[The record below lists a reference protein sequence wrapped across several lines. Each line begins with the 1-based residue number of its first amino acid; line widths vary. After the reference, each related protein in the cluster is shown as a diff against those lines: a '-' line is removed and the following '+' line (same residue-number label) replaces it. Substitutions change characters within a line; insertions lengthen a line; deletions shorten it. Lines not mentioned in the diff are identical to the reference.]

1 MSVSTINFAPAGTW
15 ALDPTHSSV
24 GFQVPYLAGTFKG
37 QFHDVEGRLT
47 VGSDGARLTGT
58 ARVASV
64 DVQDENLNA
73 HLQSPDFF
81 DAERHP
87 ELRFAA
93 EEIELDGEAVAVRGE
108 ITIKGVTKPVE
119 VTGTAVAPLTDGH
132 GNERI
137 GIALTTTV
145 DRHDFG
151 VSWNMDLPAGGKSL
165 GDDVQILAELY
176 FVRVGGQD
184 A

>member
-1 MSVSTINFAPAGTW
+1 MSASTLTFAPAGTW

-37 QFHDVEGRLT
+37 QLHDVEGQLAVT
-47 VGSDGARLTGT
+47 DAGATLTGA

-64 DVQDENLNA
+64 DVKDENLNA

-87 ELRFAA
+87 ELHFAA
-93 EEIELDGEAVAVRGE
+93 TDIDLDGDEVRVRGE
-108 ITIKGVTKPVE
+108 IEIKGVRKPVE
-119 VTGTAVAPLTDGH
+119 VTGTAVAPLTDGF

-137 GIALTTTV
+137 GLALATTV
-145 DRHDFG
+145 DRNDFG

-165 GDDVQILAELY
+165 GDEVKILAELY
-176 FVRVGGQD
+176 FVRADGQE

>member
-1 MSVSTINFAPAGTW
+1 MTASTLTFAPAGTW

-37 QFHDVEGRLT
+37 QFHDVDGRLVAT
-47 VGSDGARLTGT
+47 DEGATLTGA

-64 DVQDENLNA
+64 DVKDENLNA

-81 DAERHP
+81 DAERYP
-87 ELRFAA
+87 ELHFAA
-93 EEIELDGEAVAVRGE
+93 TDIDLDGEDVRVRGE
-108 ITIKGVTKPVE
+108 IEIRGVRKPVE
-119 VTGTAVAPLTDGH
+119 VTGTAVAPLTDPY

-137 GIALTTTV
+137 GLALTTTV
-145 DRHDFG
+145 NRHDFG
-151 VSWNMDLPAGGKSL
+151 VSWNIDLPAGGKSL
-165 GDDVQILAELY
+165 GNDVKILAELY
-176 FVRVGGQD
+176 FVRADGQE

>member
-1 MSVSTINFAPAGTW
+1 MTSSTLTFAPAGIW
-15 ALDPTHSSV
+15 RLDPTHSTV

-37 QFHDVEGRLT
+37 QFHDVEGTLE
-47 VGSDGARLTGT
+47 VDDQGATLTGA

-64 DVQDENLNA
+64 DVRDENLNA

-87 ELRFAA
+87 ELRFSAD
-93 EEIELDGEAVAVRGE
+93 EIDLDGDAVDVRGE
-108 ITIKGVTKPVE
+108 IEIKGVRKPIE
-119 VTGTAVAPLTDGH
+119 VNGTAVAPLTDPH

-137 GIALTTTV
+137 GLALRTVV
-145 DRHDFG
+145 DRTDFG
-151 VSWNMDLPAGGKSL
+151 VSWNMDLPTGGPSL
-165 GDDVQILAELY
+165 GNDVTIIAELY
-176 FVRVGGQD
+176 FVK

>member
-1 MSVSTINFAPAGTW
+1 MSGSTLTFAPAGTW
-15 ALDPTHSSV
+15 QLDTTHSTV
-24 GFQVPYLAGTFKG
+24 GFQVPYLAGTFNG
-37 QFHDVEGRLT
+37 QFRDVDGRLA
-47 VGSDGARLTGT
+47 VGDDGAVLTGA

-64 DVQDENLNA
+64 DVKDENLNA

-93 EEIELDGEAVAVRGE
+93 EDIDLDGDAVNVRGE

-119 VTGTAVAPLTDGH
+119 VTGTAVAPLTDGF

-137 GIALTTTV
+137 GLALATTV
-145 DRHDFG
+145 NRHDFG
-151 VSWNMDLPAGGKSL
+151 VSWNLDLPAGGKSL
-165 GDDVQILAELY
+165 GDDVKILAELY
-176 FVRVGGQD
+176 FVKAD
-184 A
+184 AQEA